1 MEEKELKDLS
11 IKITAKLISKIVLK
25 LNELKSKNKNNTKIV
40 SWDFDTDTMEVFG
53 EFEYGVKFREKILLG
68 GEE

>member
-25 LNELKSKNKNNTKIV
+25 LNELELKNKNNTKIV

>member
-25 LNELKSKNKNNTKIV
+25 LNELELKNKNKTKIV

-68 GEE
+68 GE